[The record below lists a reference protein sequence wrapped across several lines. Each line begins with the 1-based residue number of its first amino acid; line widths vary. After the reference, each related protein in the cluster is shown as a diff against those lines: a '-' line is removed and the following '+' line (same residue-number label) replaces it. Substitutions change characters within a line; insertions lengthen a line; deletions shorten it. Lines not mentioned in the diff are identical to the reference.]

1 MDNVAVFVP
10 TVDLDKIRLDL
21 YTEVLQGDRTGKSL
35 VEQGFS
41 RDDIK
46 ACMKLLVEQG
56 LVFKYGVGSN
66 TYFTVTE
73 REGDDTPYAR
83 KPTIVEVP
91 VSFKENP
98 ALALRM
104 GYTDI
109 APPTKDIVAD
119 KRVLTSVRFVKELAR
134 RTKSW

>member
-10 TVDLDKIRLDL
+10 TVDLDKIRLEL
-21 YTEVLQGDRTGKSL
+21 YAEVLQGDRTGKSL

-83 KPTIVEVP
+83 KPTIVDVP
-91 VSFKENP
+91 VSFRENP

-109 APPTKDIVAD
+109 APPTKDIVVN

-134 RTKSW
+134 RVKPW